1 VNKPRTNEHQAMSRF
16 PRPSSSTAD
25 RGDVSVLEVNGD
37 VHHMSVASA
46 ADEIGAVWR
55 RAGVRGDAVPPVV
68 NVVGSRS
75 HDTARHGVVGAAGAA
90 ASHSVVLRRAGSC
103 SERLLKALMAL
114 LDDSQSAN
122 DGYDS
127 DDPDDDADDR
137 DDATQSDSSLLA
149 RLRRFLN
156 AALYWAHVRVPH
168 VERVLPR
175 SLAARSHV
183 LVRAIAWHPVWPLL
197 AVATGDSVLF
207 FNARSRSVEQVALT
221 HELQRGVLA
230 LAWRPL
236 DAATLAVACG
246 SGVCL
251 WHVEFDAPSGGAVS
265 TAWMRNLRAHGHAP
279 VTTLAWAPDG
289 VLLATGSPNDSSVM
303 LWDVDLNCKCT
314 PLGAAAPLQGVTLVR
329 WAPDASMLFAASTE
343 KAFGVFRAGERWQV
357 ERWAKCAGGVLA
369 ATWLPDSSA
378 LLLACAPESA
388 TATATLTALRF
399 ARQGGAVQFT
409 LPLPAVDA
417 KLADG
422 RVWRGVFEGA
432 VCDMALNDTAERLAV
447 TFTPKRVAPNAQ
459 VRENAASL
467 VALFAV
473 TTRPTLSVLP
483 LGAARLFGASAATN
497 ACCVAFSP
505 QSNLISRELLL
516 RDEASVHATLL
527 AVSGENGSIGMMPR
541 IPHAHRHVAQT
552 ASVSAATAAS
562 AKSLRYPQQR

>member
-1 VNKPRTNEHQAMSRF
+1 MSRF
-16 PRPSSSTAD
+16 PRPSSSAAD

-37 VHHMSVASA
+37 VHHVSVASA
-46 ADEIGAVWR
+46 ADEIAAVWR
-55 RAGVRGDAVPPVV
+55 RAGVRADAVPPVV
-68 NVVGSRS
+68 DVVGSRS
-75 HDTARHGVVGAAGAA
+75 HDTARHSAAGAAGAA
-90 ASHSVVLRRAGSC
+90 TSHSVVLRRAGSC
-103 SERLLKALMAL
+103 AERLLKALMAL

-127 DDPDDDADDR
+127 DDPDDSGDR
-137 DDATQSDSSLLA
+137 DDVAPTHSPLS

-156 AALYWAHVRVPH
+156 AALYWTHVRVPQ

-175 SLAARSHV
+175 SLAARPHV

-197 AVATGDSVLF
+197 AVATGDAVLF
-207 FNARSRSVEQVALT
+207 FNARSRAVEQVALT

-236 DAATLAVACG
+236 DAATLAVACS

-279 VTTLAWAPDG
+279 VATLAWAPDG

-314 PLGAAAPLQGVTLVR
+314 PLGAAAPQQGVTLVR
-329 WAPDASMLFAASTE
+329 WAPDSSMLFAASTE
-343 KAFGVFRAGERWQV
+343 KAFGVFRGGERWQV

-447 TFTPKRVAPNAQ
+447 TFAPKRAAPNAQ

-473 TTRPTLSVLP
+473 TTRPALSVLP
-483 LGAARLFGASAATN
+483 LGAARLFGASASTN

-505 QSNLISRELLL
+505 QSNLISRDLLL
-516 RDEASVHATLL
+516 RDGSVSASGEASVHATLL
-527 AVSGENGSIGMMPR
+527 AVSGENGSIGMMPC
-541 IPHAHRHVAQT
+541 IPHAHKHVAQ
-552 ASVSAATAAS
+552 ASAASAASAATAPS
-562 AKSLRYPQQR
+562 FRLQQQQQR